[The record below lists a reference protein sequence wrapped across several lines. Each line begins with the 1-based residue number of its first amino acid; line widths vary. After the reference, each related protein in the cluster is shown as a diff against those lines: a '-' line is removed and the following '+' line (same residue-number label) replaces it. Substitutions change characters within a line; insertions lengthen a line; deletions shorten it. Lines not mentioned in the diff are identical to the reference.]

1 MKGRGKS
8 YETENVVTAQS
19 SEMNSPFFRTYDIQ
33 YVLLELLDGEIE
45 IPCVV
50 NGSSSGLR
58 HVLLNE
64 LGVRGCACASRSE
77 LTVCMKKL
85 HRRDPTKFLSRDVC
99 ER

>member
-1 MKGRGKS
+1 MKGGGKS
-8 YETENVVTAQS
+8 YETESVVTAQS
-19 SEMNSPFFRTYDIQ
+19 SEMNSPFFHTYDTQ
-33 YVLLELLDGEIE
+33 HVLLKILDDEIKYK
-45 IPCVV
+45 
-50 NGSSSGLR
+50 SSVR
-58 HVLLNE
+58 CEWVIVLLNE